1 MWNSVEL
8 PWDGASG
15 VPNVLVMATTERAQ
29 EATAGSDVPEV
40 GQLAY
45 DLSAKKVGVLMGEW
59 AGRYMLRPLEG
70 GREWDAVSVR
80 RATAR
85 EELSAR
91 LAVKNSGNRWGK

>member
-1 MWNSVEL
+1 MEL
-8 PWDGASG
+8 PWGGSSS
-15 VPNVLVMATTERAQ
+15 VSNVLVLATTERAQ

-40 GQLAY
+40 GRLAY

-70 GREWDAVSVR
+70 GREWDAVNVR
-80 RATAR
+80 PVTAR

-91 LAVKNSGNRWGK
+91 LAVKNSGDRWRK